1 MNPAYTL
8 RMTRKPKA
16 LRTGDAVAV
25 VAPASPADP
34 AAVERGIARLE
45 AMGLRVVRGRHLAA
59 RRGYLAGTDAE
70 RAGDLMAALTDP
82 VVRAV
87 FCVRGGYGTPRLLD
101 RLDYAALAPHP
112 KIVVGYSDVT
122 ALLLALHRRAGWVV
136 FHGPLVAPDLGAPT
150 PSAYTL
156 EHLRRALFLPAPLGR
171 VEQAPG
177 LPPPVVLRPGVAA
190 GRLTGGNLSLVAATL
205 GTSDEVR
212 TRGRI
217 LFLEDVGEA
226 PYRVDRL
233 LTHLGNAGRL
243 DGVAGIAYGEME
255 EGILEVLA
263 ERLGGL
269 GVPVLAGLAIG
280 HGGHKATLP
289 LGVRATLDA
298 SEGFLRVEE
307 AAVT

>member
-1 MNPAYTL
+1 M
-8 RMTRKPKA
+8 
-16 LRTGDAVAV
+16 GDAVAV
-25 VAPASPADP
+25 VAPASPAP
-34 AAVERGIARLE
+34 RAAVERGIARLE
-45 AMGLRVVRGRHLAA
+45 AWGLRVVRGRHLST
-59 RRGYLAGTDAE
+59 RRGYLAASDAE
-70 RAGDLMAALTDP
+70 RAADLAAALADP
-82 VVRAV
+82 AVRAV

-136 FHGPLVAPDLGAPT
+136 FHGPMVASDLGAET
-150 PSAYTL
+150 PSAETL
-156 EHLRRALFLPAPLGR
+156 EGLRRALFEPAPLGR
-171 VEQAPG
+171 VAQPSG
-177 LPPPVVLRPGVAA
+177 LPPPVVIRPGAAA

-205 GTSDEVR
+205 GTPYEIR

-243 DGVAGIAYGEME
+243 DGVAGVAYGELE
-255 EGILEVLA
+255 SGVREVL
-263 ERLGGL
+263 EDRLGGL

-280 HGGHKATLP
+280 HGRHKATLP

-307 AAVT
+307 PAVVKWRGVSD